1 MMNDRIQ
8 QLNTR
13 LSNQIA
19 AGEVVERPASVVKEL
34 LENSLDANCSRID
47 IELENGGSRLIRIR
61 DDGDGIHADDLTLA
75 LSRHATSKISDV
87 EDLKAVVTL
96 GFRGEALA
104 SIASVSRL
112 SLISNA
118 TSSIENGCC
127 ITVTGETM
135 QADVSPAPH
144 PQGTTVEVKD
154 LFFNTPARRNFLRT
168 EKTELQRVEDVV
180 RKICL
185 SHPQVAINLQHNGK
199 VLRQYVA
206 VRSEKES
213 ARRTGAVLGKPFLE
227 SSVYLH
233 EESSAHGISG
243 MTINGWI
250 GLPTHSRSQADQQY
264 FYVNGRNIRDKLISH
279 AIKQGY
285 QDVLHHG
292 RHPVFALFL
301 EVDPRVVDVN
311 VHPTKQEVRFRESR
325 QVHDFLFRS
334 IHRAL
339 ADVRPESTL
348 MESAVSDQQA
358 AAPVQSNIG
367 FRGTG
372 SRRTDVRLIREQNA
386 IYSNLMD
393 TDQSPSEMPS
403 DDETIPPLGFAIAQL
418 HGIYILAQN
427 AKGLVIVDMHAAHE
441 RITYERM
448 KISSDSDGIKMQP
461 LLVPVTM
468 TLSEKECTTAED
480 YQAELLSLGL
490 ELQRASDE
498 SIMVRAIPVVLNS
511 ESAEPLIRD
520 VLADLIEYGS
530 TDRVSQHRDEILS
543 TMACHGSVR
552 ANRKLTV
559 PEMNA
564 LLRDMEETERSGQCN
579 HGRPTWTEQS
589 ISELDHLFQRGQ

>member
-1 MMNDRIQ
+1 M
-8 QLNTR
+8 
-13 LSNQIA
+13 
-19 AGEVVERPASVVKEL
+19 
-34 LENSLDANCSRID
+34 
-47 IELENGGSRLIRIR
+47 
-61 DDGDGIHADDLTLA
+61 TL
-75 LSRHATSKISDV
+75 
-87 EDLKAVVTL
+87 
-96 GFRGEALA
+96 
-104 SIASVSRL
+104 
-112 SLISNA
+112 
-118 TSSIENGCC
+118 
-127 ITVTGETM
+127 
-135 QADVSPAPH
+135 
-144 PQGTTVEVKD
+144 
-154 LFFNTPARRNFLRT
+154 
-168 EKTELQRVEDVV
+168 
-180 RKICL
+180 
-185 SHPQVAINLQHNGK
+185 
-199 VLRQYVA
+199 
-206 VRSEKES
+206 
-213 ARRTGAVLGKPFLE
+213 
-227 SSVYLH
+227 
-233 EESSAHGISG
+233 
-243 MTINGWI
+243 NGWI